1 MDRLTGYLFTSG
13 GLAHLVLTDQDS
25 VRLVTLPD
33 GTRSHIVARLA
44 AETAPLHLMGVPST
58 VEAVVLAL
66 DLL

>member
-25 VRLVTLPD
+25 VRLATLPD

-44 AETAPLHLMGVPST
+44 AETAPLHLMGVPNT
-58 VEAVVLAL
+58 VEAAGIAL
-66 DLL
+66 DPL